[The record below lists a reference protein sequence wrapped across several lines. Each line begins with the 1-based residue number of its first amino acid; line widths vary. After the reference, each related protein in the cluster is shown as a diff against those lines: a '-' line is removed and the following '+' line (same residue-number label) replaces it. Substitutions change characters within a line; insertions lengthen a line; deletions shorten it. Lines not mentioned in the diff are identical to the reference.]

1 MPSIDLVILDF
12 DGVLTDNRVYVF
24 EDGREA
30 VVCHRGDGWGIQ
42 LLRAAQIELLIL
54 STETNPVVSERA
66 KKMDINCLQGC
77 EDKSRA
83 VANLIADRALDPDR
97 IVYVGNDTNDIH
109 AMELVGHRVAPADAH
124 IAVRSIATLVT
135 VARGGEGVV
144 RELADVILGDGL
156 TGE

>member
-1 MPSIDLVILDF
+1 MLSVDLVILDF

-24 EDGREA
+24 QDGREA
-30 VVCHRGDGWGIQ
+30 VVCHRGDGWGIE

-66 KKMDINCLQGC
+66 KKLNIDCLQGC
-77 EDKSRA
+77 QDKSKA
-83 VANLIADRALDPDR
+83 VEQLIADRGFDPNR
-97 IVYVGNDTNDIH
+97 IVYVGNDTNDIQ

-124 IAVRSIATLVT
+124 VSVRSIATLVT

-144 RELADVILGDGL
+144 RELADVILGDEL
-156 TGE
+156 TRE

>member
-1 MPSIDLVILDF
+1 MLSVDLVILDF

-30 VVCHRGDGWGIQ
+30 VGCHRGDGWGIG

-54 STETNPVVSERA
+54 STETNPVVSARA
-66 KKMDINCLQGC
+66 KKLNIDCLQGC
-77 EDKSRA
+77 RDKATA
-83 VANLIADRALDPDR
+83 VAQLIADRGLDPNR
-97 IVYVGNDTNDIH
+97 IVYVGNDTNDLQ

-124 IAVRSIATLVT
+124 MAVRSIATLVT

-144 RELADVILGDGL
+144 RELADVILGDES
-156 TGE
+156 TSK

>member
-1 MPSIDLVILDF
+1 MLSVDLVILDF

-24 EDGREA
+24 QDGREA
-30 VVCHRGDGWGIQ
+30 VACHRGDGWGIQ

-66 KKMDINCLQGC
+66 KKMNVDCLQGC
-77 EDKSRA
+77 QDKCKA
-83 VANLIADRALDPDR
+83 VAQLIADRGLDPDR
-97 IVYVGNDTNDIH
+97 IVYVGNDTNDVQ

-124 IAVRSIATLVT
+124 VAVRSMATLVT

-144 RELADVILGDGL
+144 RELADIILGNGL
-156 TGE
+156 H

>member
-1 MPSIDLVILDF
+1 MLSVDLVILDF

-24 EDGREA
+24 QDGREA
-30 VVCHRGDGWGIQ
+30 VGCHRGDGWGIG

-66 KKMDINCLQGC
+66 KKMNINCLQGC
-77 EDKSRA
+77 EDKSKA
-83 VANLIADRALDPDR
+83 VAQLIADRGLDPNR

-124 IAVRSIATLVT
+124 VSVRSIATLVT

-144 RELADVILGDGL
+144 RELADFILGDGAH
-156 TGE
+156 